1 MPSAARPPPAAP
13 DPHLLQKL
21 ADQERELKSLK
32 EQREKLKRLLA
43 SAEDDLYGARTRE
56 GELEGRVRELE
67 GRVSGLQAELEGA
80 RWELHRAN
88 DHSRCKGREE
98 QLKKNIRGIERRFR
112 EARQAERD
120 ARRKIEELESRL
132 SDQDAYNRDWGSR
145 TDANEEEERSDYESG
160 HENADYDRDYEEGD
174 YDREEGY
181 CDRDREEGDY
191 DRDREE
197 GDYDRD
203 REEGYYDRD
212 RDEARSHRS
221 SGSADSGSRE
231 LRDRVNQL
239 QDEVADL
246 EARNSGL
253 RGRVDELER
262 RCGELDESNEQLR
275 LRNGELGRCNED
287 LIDRNK
293 ELKSRIDELRDLNDE
308 LSERNNKLDRDLS
321 IKATEID
328 HERKRLSQ
336 DIKEMSDKLEDYRIQ
351 RIADRSAIAIDH
363 MVGHCNERAK
373 TLEKANGELEEELRR
388 AREDSAVADLEREK
402 AKAEKER
409 ERRREAQKPN
419 SKELSLARDEAK
431 RMAQAAEAARNEANL
446 KKERLEAAES
456 AKEAAEKA
464 RAEAEE
470 AARSAKAAL
479 EAAEAAAAE
488 ERARW
493 DQLLGELAERAE
505 RAERQREE
513 AQALLDAILERPGS
527 DPEMTALKGR
537 VRSLEAQLAE
547 KQKAAAG
554 LSNSSSLPAA
564 AASSDGPASKIRT
577 LRNASCKLVQTIV
590 KQLRPAGSKAS
601 KPIEIEVDRAAVVE
615 SALRSCLE
623 QRLLEQLRQPAA
635 PLKIAMECAEDR
647 KGPSREFYALF
658 FEELVKKQLVEEPMQ
673 RAPGVLPPAAA
684 SASAAPVPVVP
695 APAPAPQPR
704 RKRTVIVDSEDEDE
718 SGEDGDGRGPQGENP
733 KRVRLEGGQ
742 PATSASGG
750 GGGGQR
756 RSGRGQSSSKRVDVH
771 VDRALLT
778 KYRFI
783 GAIIGR
789 ALLERILDP
798 KGTDPI
804 PAAFVPMIP
813 MLSGRQPDSC
823 ATAEEA
829 LALWQ
834 PFLDPQVHV
843 SMTRIL
849 AEPVSPEAPVPMDPY
864 LQGCPGFSGEELTE
878 ENKRHMV
885 RLAAQ
890 WQCVGRR
897 QPLLEAMRE
906 GFQGVFTRPEAS
918 KKGPEAAAGAA
929 DALEAVGLLG
939 ADDWAALVGG
949 QAWTAE
955 TLIANMRFHGD
966 WRNFEE
972 DRALVERWL
981 FGALRAG
988 EVDPSQ
994 FARCIGRAS
1003 APASGKLERPL
1014 TIAPKTNTVKDGAGR
1029 RRAVLVPWSD
1039 KEWGLAFRTCFD
1051 EVEIPGVPSAGAAG
1065 AEEER
1070 RGLFVRAVRSSV
1082 EDLAL
1087 DFNDG

>member
-1 MPSAARPPPAAP
+1 MTWRKLERSTQ
-13 DPHLLQKL
+13 LQ
-21 ADQERELKSLK
+21 ASVDQLQDANNELERSLKTEREQCLTVFY
-32 EQREKLKRLLA
+32 EKLTLRANVEAVRQQHNL
-43 SAEDDLYGARTRE
+43 RT
-56 GELEGRVRELE
+56 
-67 GRVSGLQAELEGA
+67 AELEHERMIVA
-80 RWELHRAN
+80 RV
-88 DHSRCKGREE
+88 
-98 QLKKNIRGIERRFR
+98 
-112 EARQAERD
+112 ARERD
-120 ARRKIEELESRL
+120 ESDSALGRSTAELNN
-132 SDQDAYNRDWGSR
+132 AHNRVK
-145 TDANEEEERSDYESG
+145 ALEEENRKLKDDVTQAQEDLAAAVR
-160 HENADYDRDYEEGD
+160 
-174 YDREEGY
+174 
-181 CDRDREEGDY
+181 
-191 DRDREE
+191 
-197 GDYDRD
+197 
-203 REEGYYDRD
+203 
-212 RDEARSHRS
+212 
-221 SGSADSGSRE
+221 GSRE
-231 LRDRVNQL
+231 AALESLVKTLRDQL
-239 QDEVADL
+239 QSASSHADEYLKDRIKEVERANAVLLKEVEQGNADL
-246 EARNSGL
+246 ERAKAAVKRAKA
-253 RGRVDELER
+253 DLE
-262 RCGELDESNEQLR
+262 G
-275 LRNGELGRCNED
+275 
-287 LIDRNK
+287 
-293 ELKSRIDELRDLNDE
+293 
-308 LSERNNKLDRDLS
+308 
-321 IKATEID
+321 
-328 HERKRLSQ
+328 
-336 DIKEMSDKLEDYRIQ
+336 
-351 RIADRSAIAIDH
+351 
-363 MVGHCNERAK
+363 ERAK
-373 TLEKANGELEEELRR
+373 T
-388 AREDSAVADLEREK
+388 
-402 AKAEKER
+402 EKER
-409 ERRREAQKPN
+409 ELRRQAQK
-419 SKELSLARDEAK
+419 SKELGLARDEAK
-431 RMAQAAEAARNEANL
+431 RMAKMAEAARNEANR
-446 KKERLEAAES
+446 KAKRLEEAEG
-456 AKEAAEKA
+456 ARQAAEKA
-464 RAEAEE
+464 RVEAEG
-470 AARSAKAAL
+470 AARSAQAAL
-479 EAAEAAAAE
+479 AAAEAAAAE

-505 RAERQREE
+505 RAERQRGE
-513 AQALLDAILERPGS
+513 AQALLDAILDRPGS
-527 DPEMTALKGR
+527 DPELAALKGR
-537 VRSLEAQLAE
+537 VRSLEAQLAAEKE
-547 KQKAAAG
+547 KQKQAAAG

-564 AASSDGPASKIRT
+564 AASSDGPKIRA
-577 LRNASCKLVQTIV
+577 LRNASRKLVQTIV
-590 KQLRPAGSKAS
+590 KQLRPVGSKAS

-615 SALRSCLE
+615 SALQSCLE

-673 RAPGVLPPAAA
+673 RAPGVLPPASV

-695 APAPAPQPR
+695 APAPAPAPQPR
-704 RKRTVIVDSEDEDE
+704 RKRTVIFDSEDEGE
-718 SGEDGDGRGPQGENP
+718 SGEDGSSPQGENP

-742 PATSASGG
+742 AAASGS
-750 GGGGQR
+750 GGGQR
-756 RSGRGQSSSKRVDVH
+756 RSGRGQMSSNSKRANV

-813 MLSGRQPDSC
+813 MLSGKQRDAC

-843 SMTRIL
+843 SMARIL

-864 LQGCPGFSGEELTE
+864 LQGCPAFSGEELTE
-878 ENKRHMV
+878 ANKRDLV

-949 QAWTAE
+949 EAWTAE

-966 WRNFEE
+966 WRHFEE
-972 DRALVERWL
+972 DRTLVERWL
-981 FGALRAG
+981 FDALRAG

-1051 EVEIPGVPSAGAAG
+1051 EVEIPGVHVPSGAAG
-1065 AEEER
+1065 AEELEER
-1070 RGLFVRAVRSSV
+1070 RRLFVGAIRRSV
-1082 EDLAL
+1082 DLAL